1 MGAEPYK
8 MQLQDGMIL
17 VSFKEGTEVTPDLII
32 ELIRRES
39 DMLGDDYLNALWDF
53 RGCLPSDDFGYASV
67 ERIIDY
73 ITHYPQV
80 QWNPRLAI
88 LVEPGVQYGLSRMYQ
103 TLVDEF
109 PTEIGIFHEWAVAMA
124 WVAGEKAQARSGK
137 GPEEITD

>member
-8 MQLQDGMIL
+8 MQFQAGMVL
-17 VSFKEGTEVTPDLII
+17 VSFKEGTEVTPDIII

-39 DMLGDDYLNALWDF
+39 EMFGVDFGNALWDF
-53 RGCLPSDDFGYASV
+53 RGCLPSDNFGYAAV
-67 ERIIDY
+67 ERIVNY
-73 ITHYPQV
+73 IANYPQI

-109 PTEIGIFHEWAVAMA
+109 PTEIGIFHERAVAMA
-124 WVAGEKAQARSGK
+124 WVAGEKAQERPGK
-137 GPEEITD
+137 G